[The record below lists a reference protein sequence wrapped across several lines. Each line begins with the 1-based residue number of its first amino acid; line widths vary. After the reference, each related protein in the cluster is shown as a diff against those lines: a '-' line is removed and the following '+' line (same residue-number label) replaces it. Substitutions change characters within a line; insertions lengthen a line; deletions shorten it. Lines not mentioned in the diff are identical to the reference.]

1 MKKLSILILVF
12 IAFNSIL
19 ISQNTLLVDAAKSG
33 VISNNSSKEII
44 HLNKDKFK
52 KLVFNYDVNDKWEY
66 EGNVPAIIDFYADWC
81 KPCKMVAPTLE
92 ELQKEYNGKIQIYK
106 VNTQFEKEL
115 ASVFGISGIPAFL
128 FVPAKG
134 EPSMATGAMPKASFE
149 KYIKEYLKVDK

>member
-1 MKKLSILILVF
+1 
-12 IAFNSIL
+12 
-19 ISQNTLLVDAAKSG
+19 
-33 VISNNSSKEII
+33 
-44 HLNKDKFK
+44 
-52 KLVFNYDVNDKWEY
+52 
-66 EGNVPAIIDFYADWC
+66 
-81 KPCKMVAPTLE
+81 MVAPTLE